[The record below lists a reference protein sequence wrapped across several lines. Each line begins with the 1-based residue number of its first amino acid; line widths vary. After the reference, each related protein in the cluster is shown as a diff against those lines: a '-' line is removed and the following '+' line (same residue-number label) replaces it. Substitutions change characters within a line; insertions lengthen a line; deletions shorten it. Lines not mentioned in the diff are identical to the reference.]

1 MDTTYSVQQIK
12 FEFLSYIKEFGG
24 DGSEWTIGLLNEAE
38 QAKIASSDTPQ
49 KADLIWIC
57 KPALSA
63 NAARLVAEY
72 FVTRFGTKK
81 ADGFVTNPDK
91 NWVHM
96 FIERDTARP

>member
-1 MDTTYSVQQIK
+1 MDTSYSVQQIK

-24 DGSEWTIGLLNEAE
+24 NGSEWTIGLLNEAE
-38 QAKIASSDTPQ
+38 QAKIASSDAPQ
-49 KADLIWIC
+49 QADRIWIC

-72 FVTRFGTKK
+72 FVTRFGTKI
-81 ADGFVTNPDK
+81 ADGIVASPDK

-96 FIERDTARP
+96 FIERNPAHP